1 MSGRRG
7 DAEGRPPRG
16 PQRLGS
22 ALDRLLGTM
31 RAPSVDVLDTVFS
44 RWDEV
49 VGSELAA
56 HSRPSAIDG
65 DRLVVTADDP
75 TWASEFRWLER
86 EVLDRLEEVTGERR
100 FTEVAV
106 RVRRRE

>member
-1 MSGRRG
+1 
-7 DAEGRPPRG
+7 
-16 PQRLGS
+16 
-22 ALDRLLGTM
+22 M
-31 RAPSVDVLDTVFS
+31 RAPSVDMLEIVFN

-49 VGSELAA
+49 VGPDLAR

-75 TWASEFRWLER
+75 TWASEFRWLEN
-86 EVLDRLEEVTGERR
+86 EVIARLA
-100 FTEVAV
+100 EVAGTDRIATVSV